1 MEIITETIILLG
13 IILFLFYFNFKASLI
28 VLIFLSLIGLF
39 LQKTYNKK
47 LLEWGKIH
55 QKYENLRIKNFIETF
70 NAIKEI
76 KIFGKENSF
85 FFNLMSGFNKNF
97 FSTAR
102 KERF

>member
-1 MEIITETIILLG
+1 MG
-13 IILFLFYFNFKASLI
+13 
-28 VLIFLSLIGLF
+28 
-39 LQKTYNKK
+39 KT
-47 LLEWGKIH
+47 IH

-85 FFNLMSGFNKNF
+85 FNFMSKFNKIF